1 LPAARGFV
9 VTRRRTGVAWH
20 VVDLAPGDVVDRY
33 RIEAL
38 LGEGGMGRVY
48 RAYDTRLE
56 RRVALK
62 ILRTTSS
69 DKDKPGQASEGA
81 ARLLREARAAAA
93 LDHPN
98 AVSVFDVGEADGA
111 PFIAMELIEG
121 VSLRAHIGD
130 AAVPWELCVR
140 WLVDVARALEAAHK
154 RGLVHRDIKPE
165 NVMIREDG
173 VVKVL
178 DFGIARRPQLPVDP
192 SRPSDFIT
200 FTGKGLVVGTPL
212 YMAPEQMRGNAS
224 VDRRADQFSWGV
236 VAYEL
241 LSGRLPWDGGGDVLA
256 AVADILTRDPPALD
270 RPGIPSVVE
279 ATISKAL
286 AKAPANRFASMGEIV
301 GALEPFVSPASAHLR
316 AAAADSTTSTIPPPP
331 SSASR
336 RVPVEIPAA
345 PRTAMAAALPTPP
358 PPAATPTTTQ
368 ARARARTRWVTVGGV
383 ALAIAVVAAALRGSL
398 AWPPPTVGAV
408 AADAGSGAATA
419 RGPRSSN
426 PQALAAYGAAVQ
438 QYRDGATGAIRE
450 FEHAAQLDP
459 TFAAAYLRI
468 AVVQVVDSPSE
479 ARQAYAKATEF
490 RASLDD
496 RDQVFLEATEP
507 WLRQPSDGAEY
518 ARRLRAALV
527 RFPGDSEFL
536 MELGATLMFVAD
548 YKPALVALDS
558 ALTSDPSFARLWW
571 YKGQTQAYLGD
582 LAGAAA
588 SLDRCLALA
597 PSATNC
603 LWNRAAID
611 EVEGSCAQEEID
623 ARRWLG
629 IDHTDPLAYDALAE
643 ALYAEGRPVEAIQE
657 VLHQKWSELGDAERA
672 QTTLDD
678 ETRLDLLT
686 GDFASAEAHARELQ
700 AAIESDKNQSVHAR
714 PAGALVEAYSESG
727 QTESAA
733 AVADDFLKRRDA
745 WLPDPIVEDFAIAND
760 VTIPMLEAEA
770 RAGRLTAAQLAAERE
785 VWTTRQLAVISEGHR
800 GYLWVH
806 GYAAHAASPTAATEA
821 LAARP
826 RFEPLPPFAPKTI
839 ADGAMGHAYLLAGRV
854 DDALPMLGRAARTCL
869 AIELPIAHTRA
880 QFELGAALEAKG
892 DHAGACAAYAVV
904 LARWGHANPKSVTA
918 ESAKSRARALAC
930 AP

>member
-1 LPAARGFV
+1 
-9 VTRRRTGVAWH
+9 

-56 RRVALK
+56 RRIALK
-62 ILRTTSS
+62 ILRTTKE
-69 DKDKPGQASEGA
+69 DERKPGHASEGA

-111 PFIAMELIEG
+111 PFIAMEFIEG

-130 AAVPWELCVR
+130 PTVQWELRVR

-178 DFGIARRPQLPVDP
+178 DFGIARRPELPVDP

-212 YMAPEQMRGNAS
+212 YMAPEQMRGNANI
-224 VDRRADQFSWGV
+224 DRRADQFSWGV
-236 VAYEL
+236 LAYEL
-241 LSGRLPWDGGGDVLA
+241 VSGRLPWDGGGDVLA
-256 AVADILTRDPPALD
+256 AVADILTRDPPPLD
-270 RPGIPSVVE
+270 RQGVPSMVQ
-279 ATISKAL
+279 ATIFKAL
-286 AKAPANRFASMGEIV
+286 AKTPANRFASMGEIV
-301 GALEPFVSPASAHLR
+301 GALEPFVSPASVNLR

-336 RVPVEIPAA
+336 RAAVDIPTA
-345 PRTAMAAALPTPP
+345 PRTAMSAAMPSPP
-358 PPAATPTTTQ
+358 PPAATAATPT
-368 ARARARTRWVTVGGV
+368 ARAWTRWVGLGIGGATV
-383 ALAIAVVAAALRGSL
+383 AVVAILLRGSF
-398 AWPPPTVGAV
+398 ARPPPPPAAV
-408 AADAGSGAATA
+408 VSPDAGSIAATT
-419 RGPRSSN
+419 RGPRSSS
-426 PQALAAYGAAVQ
+426 PQALAAYGAAAQ
-438 QYRDGATGAIRE
+438 AYRDGATGAIRE
-450 FEHAAQLDP
+450 LEHAVELDP

-468 AVVQVVDSPSE
+468 AVVQIVDAPSD
-479 ARQAYAKATEF
+479 ARQAYARATEF
-490 RASLDD
+490 RSSLDE
-496 RDQVFLEATEP
+496 RDQAFLEAAEP
-507 WLRQPSDGAEY
+507 WLRQPSDSAEY
-518 ARRLRAALV
+518 VRRLRALLG
-527 RFPGDSEFL
+527 RYPGDSEFL

-548 YKPALVALDS
+548 YRPALEALD
-558 ALTSDPSFARLWW
+558 AGLASDPSFARLWW

-611 EVEGSCAQEEID
+611 EVEGACTQEETD

-629 IDHTDPLAYDALAE
+629 IDRKDPLAYDALAE
-643 ALYAEGRPVEAIQE
+643 ALYAEGRPVEAVQE
-657 VLHQKWSELGDAERA
+657 VLRQKWSELDDAERA

-678 ETRLDLLT
+678 ETRLDLLA
-686 GDFASAEAHARELQ
+686 GDFASAETHARQLQ
-700 AAIESDKNQSVHAR
+700 SAVESDKNQSVHAR

-727 QTESAA
+727 QTDKAA

-760 VTIPMLEAEA
+760 VTVLMLEAEA
-770 RAGRLTAAQLAAERE
+770 RGGRLTAAQLAAERE
-785 VWTTRQLAVISEGHR
+785 AWTTRQLAVISAGHR

-821 LAARP
+821 LGALG

-839 ADGAMGHAYLLAGRV
+839 ADGALGHAYLLAGRV
-854 DDALPMLGRAARTCL
+854 DDALPMLTRATRTCL
-869 AIELPIAHTRA
+869 AVEQPIAHTRA
-880 QFELGAALEAKG
+880 EFELGTALEAKG
-892 DHAGACAAYAVV
+892 DHAGACAAYAAV
-904 LARWGHANPKSVTA
+904 LARWGHAKPRSVTA
-918 ESAKSRARALAC
+918 DNARSRARALAC